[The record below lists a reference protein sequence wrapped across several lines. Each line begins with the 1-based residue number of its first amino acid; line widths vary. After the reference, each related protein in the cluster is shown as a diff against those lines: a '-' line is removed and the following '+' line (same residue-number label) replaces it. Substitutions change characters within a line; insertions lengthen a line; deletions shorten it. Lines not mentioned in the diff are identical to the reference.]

1 MGAGYGAT
9 VGLDDDRDCEHQWVL
24 AEVAVSGR
32 GADQVSVCSVCGTP
46 AYAPGQ
52 AAVRD
57 TRPPL

>member
-1 MGAGYGAT
+1 M
-9 VGLDDDRDCEHQWVL
+9 L
-24 AEVAVSGR
+24 AEVVASAR

-46 AYAPGQ
+46 AYAAGQ

>member
-1 MGAGYGAT
+1 MGRRYGAG
-9 VGLDDDRDCEHQWVL
+9 VGLDDDEDCEHQWVL
-24 AEVAVSGR
+24 EEVVASAR

-46 AYAPGQ
+46 AYAAGQ